1 MPRSLIA
8 AFLTLVTPTLGA
20 AAPVLLEHEQRPLHA
35 FVGLGYQGSPGGDG
49 ANVIGGLR
57 YGMGKHLALSF
68 DAGYGVLSSKQ
79 DRWWLMPAVAVV
91 VPTQVVRLDL
101 GVGLGLGTSSG
112 FSTWDDMAA
121 DRTLWASQ
129 GVPTVRGHAVAA
141 FTLTPR
147 FELFARVDVS
157 SQLLEGNA
165 LGWRTGDG
173 PLRNPDTMWI
183 NLSLGGQFR
192 LL

>member
-1 MPRSLIA
+1 MHRRSIAVLIA
-8 AFLTLVTPTLGA
+8 LLIPGLA
-20 AAPVLLEHEQRPLHA
+20 AASPSLLDHSPNPLHA

-49 ANVIGGLR
+49 GAVIGGLR
-57 YGMGKHLALSF
+57 YGLGQHFALSF
-68 DAGYGVLSSKQ
+68 DAGYGALNSKQ
-79 DRWWLMPAVAVV
+79 DRWWLMPAVAFVL
-91 VPTQVVRLDL
+91 PTERVRFDF
-101 GVGLGLGTSSG
+101 GAGLGLGTSSG
-112 FSTWDDMAA
+112 FSTWSDFAA

-129 GVPTVRGHAVAA
+129 GVPTLRGHAIAA

-157 SQLLEGNA
+157 SQLLEGNT

-173 PLRNPDTMWI
+173 PARNAETMWI